1 MTPIKFVFRYTAI
14 PFMAIMTVVIWVAV
28 PSSKEIDAR
37 QYAALSH
44 AYAGFPLTFRRE
56 IADRM
61 KHGMITD
68 WAYQSL
74 VRESLVNGV
83 ALDWPAAGVADV
95 AVERQKL
102 AADVQAD
109 SDLAPH

>member
-1 MTPIKFVFRYTAI
+1 
-14 PFMAIMTVVIWVAV
+14 
-28 PSSKEIDAR
+28 
-37 QYAALSH
+37 
-44 AYAGFPLTFRRE
+44 
-56 IADRM
+56 M